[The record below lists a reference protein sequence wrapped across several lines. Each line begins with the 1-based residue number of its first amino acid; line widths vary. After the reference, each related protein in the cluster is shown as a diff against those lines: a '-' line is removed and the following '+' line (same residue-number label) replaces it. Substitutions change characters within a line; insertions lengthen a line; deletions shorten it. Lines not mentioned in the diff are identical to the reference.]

1 MMSIPLII
9 QGGMGVGV
17 SDWRLARA
25 VSVEGELGV
34 VSGTALNSVM
44 VRRLQNGDPGGH
56 VQRALTHF
64 VDPTVASE
72 ILTTYYVDGGI
83 PSGARFKRSP
93 VPSVSPTRTL
103 QRLNI
108 AAGFVEVWL
117 AKEGHN
123 GIVGINFLEKL
134 QTSNLAATYGA
145 MLAGVD
151 YVLMGAGVPREI
163 PGVLDRFAEHE
174 DASIRITVSGTPS
187 KTEVFTT
194 VSPREALDTI
204 PQLPLKRPAFLA
216 IISSSTLA
224 SHLVKKSTGSV
235 EGFVIE
241 GVLAGGHN
249 APPRGPM
256 KLTDRGEPIYSHKDE
271 ADLAEIRELGLP
283 FWLAGSYGSPEKL
296 VQAIELGASGIQVG
310 TAFAFCEESGVAP
323 KLREAVI
330 ARIVHGDSV
339 EGEAVFTD
347 PHASPTGFPF
357 KVVQLPG
364 TQSERS
370 VYEERPRKCDLGYLR
385 QVAVRDDGAIVYLCA
400 SEPVEDYVRKGGKI
414 EDTVDRKCLCN
425 ALLSN
430 VGLGQTQ
437 EDGYV
442 EQPLLTAGDDLV
454 HVGQFLRPGQTSYQA
469 RDVLSHL
476 KGQ

>member
-1 MMSIPLII
+1 
-9 QGGMGVGV
+9 
-17 SDWRLARA
+17 
-25 VSVEGELGV
+25 
-34 VSGTALNSVM
+34 VSGT
-44 VRRLQNGDPGGH
+44 
-56 VQRALTHF
+56 
-64 VDPTVASE
+64 
-72 ILTTYYVDGGI
+72 
-83 PSGARFKRSP
+83 SG
-93 VPSVSPTRTL
+93 
-103 QRLNI
+103 
-108 AAGFVEVWL
+108 
-117 AKEGHN
+117 
-123 GIVGINFLEKL
+123 
-134 QTSNLAATYGA
+134 
-145 MLAGVD
+145 
-151 YVLMGAGVPREI
+151 
-163 PGVLDRFAEHE
+163 
-174 DASIRITVSGTPS
+174 

-194 VSPREALDTI
+194 VSPREALNTI
-204 PQLPLKRPAFLA
+204 PKSSLKRPAFLA

-296 VQAIELGASGIQVG
+296 VQAVELGASGIQVG

-330 ARIVHGDSV
+330 DRILHGDIV

-430 VGLGQTQ
+430 VGLAQTQ
-437 EDGYV
+437 EDGYM

-454 HVGQFLRPGQTSYQA
+454 HVGQFLRPGQTSYRA
-469 RDVLSHL
+469 RDVLAHL

>member
-1 MMSIPLII
+1 MQLPKII

-25 VSVEGELGV
+25 VSTEGELGV
-34 VSGTALNSVM
+34 VSGTALNSVI

-56 VQRALTHF
+56 IRRALAHF
-64 VDPTVASE
+64 VDPGVASE
-72 ILTTYYVDGGI
+72 ILASYFVEGGI
-83 PSGARFKRSP
+83 APGERFKRSP
-93 VPSVSPTRTL
+93 VPSVTPTRTL

-108 AAGFVEVWL
+108 ASGFVEVWL
-117 AKEGHN
+117 AKEGHD

-163 PGVLDRFAEHE
+163 PGVLDRFSLHE
-174 DASIRITVSGTPS
+174 NASIKITLSGPSGNADVS
-187 KTEVFTT
+187 TT
-194 VSPREALDTI
+194 VSPRESLDVLPT
-204 PQLPLKRPAFLA
+204 QPLKRPAFLA

-256 KLTDRGEPIYSHKDE
+256 KLNERGEPIYGEKDH
-271 ADLAEIRELGLP
+271 ADLEEIRELGLP

-296 VQAIELGASGIQVG
+296 TEAIERGAAGIQVG

-323 KLREAVI
+323 HLREAVI
-330 ARIVHGDSV
+330 SRILSQQVV
-339 EGEAVFTD
+339 EGSAVFTD
-347 PHASPTGFPF
+347 PNASPTGFPF

-370 VYEERPRKCDLGYLR
+370 VYEDRPRKCDLGYLR
-385 QVAVRDDGAIVYLCA
+385 QIAVREDGAIVYLCA
-400 SEPVEDYVRKGGKI
+400 SEPVEDYVRKGGKV

-425 ALLSN
+425 ALLAN
-430 VGLGQTQ
+430 VGLGQAQ
-437 EDGYV
+437 EDGYQ
-442 EQPLLTAGDDLV
+442 ESPLLTAGDDLV
-454 HVGQFLRPGQTSYQA
+454 QVGQFLRSGQTSYQA

-476 KGQ
+476 KRQ

>member
-1 MMSIPLII
+1 MII

-25 VSVEGELGV
+25 VSIEGELGV

-56 VQRALTHF
+56 IRRALAHF
-64 VDPTVASE
+64 VDPGVASE
-72 ILTTYYVDGGI
+72 ILANYYVEGGI
-83 PSGARFKRSP
+83 APGERFKRSP
-93 VPSVSPTRTL
+93 VPSVTPTRTL

-108 AAGFVEVWL
+108 ASGFVEVWL
-117 AKEGHN
+117 AKEGHD

-151 YVLMGAGVPREI
+151 CVLMGAGVPREI
-163 PGVLDRFAEHE
+163 PGVLDRFAKHD
-174 DASIRITVSGTPS
+174 DASIRITLSGAPGS
-187 KTEVFTT
+187 AEVYTT
-194 VSPREALDTI
+194 VSPSESLDV
-204 PQLPLKRPAFLA
+204 LPHSALKRPAFLA

-256 KLTDRGEPIYSHKDE
+256 KLNDRGEPIYGHKDE

-296 VQAIELGASGIQVG
+296 HEALALGAAGIQVG
-310 TAFAFCEESGVAP
+310 TAFAFCEESGVSP

-330 ARIVHGDSV
+330 AQIVGGKSV

-385 QVAVRDDGAIVYLCA
+385 QVAVRDDGALVYLCA
-400 SEPVEDYVRKGGKI
+400 SEPVEDYVRKGGKA

-425 ALLSN
+425 ALLAN
-430 VGLGQTQ
+430 VGLAQTQ

-454 HVGQFLRPGQTSYQA
+454 HVGQFLRSGQTTYQA
-469 RDVLSHL
+469 RDVLSIL